1 MRSGPKALRAQ
12 RGKSEFKL
20 SQGSDKEVLENSR
33 GCCQGLGCRREMGVG
48 GRDSS
53 LDCSGGST
61 AAQNTENWIPG
72 RVNFTVSCLST
83 SLAL

>member
-53 LDCSGGST
+53 LWSAVAVPQRHKIQRTGYQGG
-61 AAQNTENWIPG
+61 
-72 RVNFTVSCLST
+72 
-83 SLAL
+83 